1 MSDTVGH
8 FLNNYL
14 PITQTFIYQYLTHH
28 NRYEPFV
35 CGGFSENL
43 DLFEFEPRDLFM
55 DLSRWNPRFWMY
67 GALHKLDICDIG
79 DTYYRR
85 VIERRDPDILHA
97 HFGSPS
103 GVRLAP
109 HRTPERKLVTSFYG
123 HDVSRLV
130 KEDDE
135 MRDNYQDLF
144 ERGDLFLIEG
154 PSMQEKLLEL
164 GCPETKTAI
173 QRIAIDTS
181 RITPAYPDPETPL
194 CVLMVGRFV
203 EKKGFLDGI
212 KAFAT
217 AFAGTDAELR
227 IVGGD
232 AEYSRERLE
241 TTADAADV
249 REQVTFTG
257 YLDYD
262 DYLAEIH
269 DCSILLAPSKRA
281 LSGDSEGGAPTVLL
295 EAQAAGKP
303 IVATTHADIPYV
315 VIDGETGLLVSSGNI
330 SELATALR
338 TLANDPDLMK
348 QFGRAGVQQIQKR
361 HDITTLA
368 PELEAKYDRIR

>member
-8 FLNNYL
+8 FVTSYL
-14 PITQTFIYQYLTHH
+14 PLTQTFIYQYLTHH
-28 NRYEPFV
+28 DRYDPFV

-55 DLSRWNPRFWMY
+55 ELPRWSPRFWTY
-67 GALHKLDICDIG
+67 GALAKFGIRDIG

-97 HFGSPS
+97 HFGPN

-109 HRTPERKLVTSFYG
+109 YRIPERKLVTTFYG
-123 HDVSRLV
+123 YDVSRLV

-154 PSMQEKLLEL
+154 PAMQEKLLEL

-181 RITPAYPDPETPL
+181 RISPAYPDPESPL
-194 CVLMVGRFV
+194 RVLMVGRFV
-203 EKKGFLDGI
+203 ERRGSPDGM
-212 KAFAT
+212 KAFAA

-232 AEYSRERLE
+232 DEYSRKRLE
-241 TTADAADV
+241 GIADAAGI

-262 DYLAEIH
+262 DYLAEVH

-281 LSGDSEGGAPTVLL
+281 ASGDSEGGALPYCLRLRPPENPLSQPLTQTYPTSLQMTKPASL
-295 EAQAAGKP
+295 FHQAISP
-303 IVATTHADIPYV
+303 NSPQH
-315 VIDGETGLLVSSGNI
+315 
-330 SELATALR
+330 SELLPVIPNACNNSD
-338 TLANDPDLMK
+338 TLASEEYKIDTISPPLP
-348 QFGRAGVQQIQKR
+348 RAR
-361 HDITTLA
+361 S
-368 PELEAKYDRIR
+368 